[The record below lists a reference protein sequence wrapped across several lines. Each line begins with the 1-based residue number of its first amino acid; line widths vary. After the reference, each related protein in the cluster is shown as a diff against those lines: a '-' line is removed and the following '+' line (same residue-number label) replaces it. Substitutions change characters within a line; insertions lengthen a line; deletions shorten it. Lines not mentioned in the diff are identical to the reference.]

1 VNDWESIARV
11 LIGLGVVAYGVYL
24 AGVALWKRLP
34 TLRLPTL
41 RRAPDVGADS
51 DVHTVVNISIRL
63 DAAGKTK
70 AADLARGLVQEM
82 LSPSK
87 ATAKKGEA

>member
-1 VNDWESIARV
+1 VNDWESMAQV
-11 LIGLGVVAYGVYL
+11 AVGAGLVAYGLYE
-24 AGVALWKRLP
+24 GWKRLP
-34 TLRLPTL
+34 VIKLPSFSK
-41 RRAPDVGADS
+41 GGNG

-87 ATAKKGEA
+87 PAKG